1 MTTGRVRGG
10 FNQYGFTVG
19 ILMLDTRFPRIP
31 GDMGNAQTFPFP
43 VRYQRVTGA
52 DPDLV
57 VRRGA
62 EGLLPAFVEGAQAL
76 EREGV
81 GAITTN
87 CGFLI
92 KYQAQLARAVRVPVF
107 TSSLLLVPLVHRMLP
122 PGGRVGVMTVNAGT
136 LTPDHLTSAGIG
148 AEVPLAVVGMET
160 EKEFTRALLDNEL
173 ELDVDLAREEHVRV
187 ARRLVA
193 DHPDIGAIV
202 LECTNMP
209 PYTADIQRETGRPVR
224 RLLGRGR
231 ACSVFSP
238 PARCAL
244 TRPTYRAALSANR
257 ASSAARLGI
266 SIECFFLFP
275 RLREVDEA
283 LTADPTLADRV
294 TEVHPELS
302 FRALAGAPIGL
313 VEPKRSPRGLS
324 RRLAPLDRKSTRLN
338 SSHRTISD

>member
-1 MTTGRVRGG
+1 MTSGRVRGG

-31 GDMGNAQTFPFP
+31 GDMGNAATFPFP
-43 VRYQRVTGA
+43 VRYHRVEGA

-62 EGLLPAFVEGAQAL
+62 EGLLPRFVEGARAL

-92 KYQAQLARAVRVPVF
+92 KYQHELAAAVAVPVF

-122 PGGRVGVMTVNAGT
+122 AGRRVGLMTVNAASLG
-136 LTPDHLTSAGIG
+136 PEHLAGAGI
-148 AEVPLAVVGMET
+148 APEVPLAVAGLEG
-160 EKEFTRALLDNEL
+160 EKEFTRVLLGDEM

-193 DHPDIGAIV
+193 AHPDLGAIV

-209 PYTADIQRETGRPVR
+209 PYTADIQRATGLPV
-224 RLLGRGR
+224 
-231 ACSVFSP
+231 FDI
-238 PARCAL
+238 
-244 TRPTYRAALSANR
+244 N
-257 ASSAARLGI
+257 
-266 SIECFFLFP
+266 
-275 RLREVDEA
+275 
-283 LTADPTLADRV
+283 TLVRMTHD
-294 TEVHPELS
+294 
-302 FRALAGAPIGL
+302 ALAAG
-313 VEPKRSPRGLS
+313 RRPR
-324 RRLAPLDRKSTRLN
+324 
-338 SSHRTISD
+338 